1 MDTLDHQL
9 PVALR
14 RTVTTRQMRVGAGVL
29 AALPSALQQALP
41 ADTYVIIAD
50 ANTWAAAGEQV
61 AARLAGAGLATA
73 SPLILQEAPKVQP
86 RVETARTLAESLRG
100 GTAAPVAVGAG
111 VINDLVKYAASLAE
125 QPYACVPT
133 AASMDGYAAS
143 GAALRDGGF
152 KRTFACPAPAAV
164 IADLDVIATAPVDMA
179 AWGYGDLAGKLVA
192 GADWVV
198 ADALGAEALNAGP
211 FALVQDNLAAWLKQ
225 PDAIR
230 RGDRGALEGLVRGLL
245 TAGLAM
251 QAHGNSRPASGSDH
265 QFAHLWEM
273 EELAVDGVPVSH
285 GACVGVGCLSML
297 AAYEWLLRQDMAV
310 ITPATLAARLPSPEA
325 LRDEVATA
333 FHIPFMAAN
342 AETETLAKASDAA
355 AAERRLK
362 TLQACWPTLAARLR
376 RMLPQAADVRQWLQ
390 AVGAPASATAIGV
403 APQKHAAD
411 YRRARLIRRRY
422 TALDLLHELGWLDA
436 AVNSLFDSSGF
447 WGQPHTA

>member
-9 PVALR
+9 PTALR
-14 RTVTTRQMRVGAGVL
+14 RAVATREMRVGAGAL
-29 AALPSALQQALP
+29 ATLPSTLRQALP
-41 ADTYVIIAD
+41 ADTYIIIAD
-50 ANTWAAAGEQV
+50 ANTWAAAGQQV
-61 AARLAGAGLATA
+61 AAQLASAGLATA
-73 SPLILQEAPKVQP
+73 APHILEESPRVQP
-86 RVETARTLAESLRG
+86 RAETARTLAESLRG
-100 GTAAPVAVGAG
+100 STAMPIAVGAG

-125 QPYACVPT
+125 RSYACVPT

-152 KRTFACPAPAAV
+152 KRTFACPAPTAV
-164 IADLDVIATAPVDMA
+164 IADLDVIATAPAGMA

-198 ADALGAEALNAGP
+198 ADALGEEALNAGP

-230 RGDRGALEGLVRGLL
+230 RGDRGALDGLVRGLL

-297 AAYEWLLRQDMAV
+297 AAYEWLLRQDMAA
-310 ITPATLAARLPSPEA
+310 IAPAALAAQLPPVDS
-325 LRDEVATA
+325 LRREVAAA
-333 FHIPFMAAN
+333 FRVPFMAAN

-355 AAERRLK
+355 ATERRMK
-362 TLQACWPTLAARLR
+362 TLQACWPTLGARLR
-376 RMLPQAADVRQWLQ
+376 RMLPPAVDVQQWLQ
-390 AVGAPASATAIGV
+390 AVGAPASAAAIGV
-403 APQKHAAD
+403 SPQKHAAD
-411 YRRARLIRRRY
+411 YRRARMIRRRY
-422 TALDLLHELGWLDA
+422 TVLDLLHELGWLDT
-436 AVNSLFDSSGF
+436 AVNSLFDGNGF
-447 WGQPHTA
+447 WRPQQTA